1 MERRFRAGLQLGW
14 EVGEDGRDVMGREW
28 VGRVREE
35 GSKQVLYLQALPLS
49 ACPAAPGEPA
59 ALNLDMAEVWL
70 CEACEA
76 CEACEVCVGACRCA
90 AV

>member
-49 ACPAAPGEPA
+49 PCPA

-70 CEACEA
+70 CEACEM
-76 CEACEVCVGACRCA
+76 CVGVCRCA